1 MIRLYNTM
9 TRQKEEFIPVEPG
22 KVKMYVCG
30 PTVYNF
36 MHIGNARP
44 FVIFDVVRRYF
55 EYRGYDVTYVQNY
68 TDIDDKIIKRAI
80 EEGISTEEVA
90 AKYIGEVETDA
101 KGLGVSQATYN
112 PKATEEVEDI
122 VAMIGD
128 LIQKGHAYEVDGTVY
143 FESKSFEA
151 YGKLSGKN
159 IDDLEAGK
167 RIAVEEGKRNPS
179 DFVLWKPKKEGEP
192 AWESPWSQGR
202 PGWHIECS
210 VMAKKYLG
218 PRIDIHAGGTD
229 LIFPHH
235 ENEIA
240 QSECS
245 NGVDFAKYWMHN
257 GFINVDNQKM
267 SKSLGNFF
275 TVREIADEIPYEV
288 IRFFL
293 LNAHYRSP
301 INFSRSLMDSATK
314 SLDRIKTGYEKLSGL
329 LEGYEGNLADGSLST
344 EEAKI
349 MDGFRL
355 AFEEGMDDDFNT
367 SAGIATIFDM
377 VKYINLNFDSS
388 SNPVLLKN
396 FNDLF
401 IKLCDILGV
410 VYKKEEVLL
419 DSEIEALIAKRQE
432 ARKNKDFATSDKI
445 RDDLLARGIVLKDTR
460 EGVLYSRV

>member
-9 TRQKEEFIPVEPG
+9 TRQKEEFVPVEPG

-80 EEGISTEEVA
+80 EEGISTDEVA
-90 AKYIGEVETDA
+90 AKYIGEVEKDA
-101 KGLGVSQATYN
+101 NGLGVSQATHN

-122 VAMIGD
+122 VAMIED

-143 FESKSFEA
+143 FESKSFDG

-218 PRIDIHAGGTD
+218 PHIDIHAGGTD
-229 LIFPHH
+229 LVSPT
-235 ENEIA
+235 
-240 QSECS
+240 
-245 NGVDFAKYWMHN
+245 M
-257 GFINVDNQKM
+257 KM
-267 SKSLGNFF
+267 KSLKVNAPMGWILPSTGCT
-275 TVREIADEIPYEV
+275 TV
-288 IRFFL
+288 L
-293 LNAHYRSP
+293 
-301 INFSRSLMDSATK
+301 
-314 SLDRIKTGYEKLSGL
+314 
-329 LEGYEGNLADGSLST
+329 
-344 EEAKI
+344 
-349 MDGFRL
+349 
-355 AFEEGMDDDFNT
+355 
-367 SAGIATIFDM
+367 
-377 VKYINLNFDSS
+377 
-388 SNPVLLKN
+388 
-396 FNDLF
+396 
-401 IKLCDILGV
+401 
-410 VYKKEEVLL
+410 
-419 DSEIEALIAKRQE
+419 
-432 ARKNKDFATSDKI
+432 
-445 RDDLLARGIVLKDTR
+445 
-460 EGVLYSRV
+460 

>member
-1 MIRLYNTM
+1 MKLYNTM
-9 TRQKEEFIPVEPG
+9 TRKKEEFVPIDEG

-55 EYRGYDVTYVQNY
+55 EYKGYDVNYVQNF

-90 AKYIGEVETDA
+90 EKYIGEVRYDA
-101 KGLGVSQATYN
+101 ENLGVNEATHN
-112 PKATEEVEDI
+112 PKATEEVDGIIE
-122 VAMIGD
+122 MIQT
-128 LIQKGHAYEVDGTVY
+128 LIDKGAAYEVDGTVY
-143 FESKSFEA
+143 FEAGTFAE
-151 YGKLSGKN
+151 YGKLSKKN
-159 IDDLEAGK
+159 IEDLEAGK

-192 AWESPWSQGR
+192 AWASPWSDGR

-218 PRIDIHAGGTD
+218 AHIDIHAGGTD

-240 QSECS
+240 QSETA
-245 NGVDFAKYWMHN
+245 NGVEFAKYWMHN

-267 SKSLGNFF
+267 SKSKGNFF

-301 INFSRSLMDSATK
+301 INFSRPLMESAIK
-314 SLDRIKTGYEKLSGL
+314 SLERIKTGYVLINGLAETAAGEMQAAGALTDEEKQVV
-329 LEGYEGNLADGSLST
+329 
-344 EEAKI
+344 
-349 MDGFRL
+349 DGFRSG
-355 AFEEGMDDDFNT
+355 FESAMDDDFNT
-367 SAGIATIFDM
+367 SGGIATVFDM
-377 VKYINLNFDSS
+377 VKYANLNLNKE
-388 SNPVLLKN
+388 SNPVFIQK
-396 FNDLF
+396 FDDLF
-401 IKLCDILGV
+401 VELCDILGLG
-410 VYKKEEVLL
+410 YKREEVLL
-419 DSEIEALIAKRQE
+419 DSDIEALIEKRQE
-432 ARKNKDFATSDKI
+432 ARKARDFASADKI
-445 RDDLLARGIVLKDTR
+445 RDDLLAKGILLEDTR
-460 EGVLYSRV
+460 EGVRFKRV